1 MKRLLLLSSLFLII
15 LIQGDT
21 VSAKQRKAPSF
32 ALFNTKG
39 KLVTLSNLSKQGN
52 IILSFWASYCKPCIR
67 EMPLLVE
74 LEKKY
79 QKEKNVWLIF
89 INIDKEGKE
98 KALPI
103 LQQFNVENDCLMDIY
118 QLTAKKY
125 IPTLKIPALFLI
137 DTRNVI
143 VFDAI
148 GESEKTIQ
156 ELEKAIKKLK

>member
-1 MKRLLLLSSLFLII
+1 MKRLLLLSSLFLIV
-15 LIQGDT
+15 LIHSDP
-21 VSAKQRKAPSF
+21 VSAKQRQAHGF

-39 KLVTLSNLSKQGN
+39 KLVTLSSLSKQGN

-79 QKEKNVWLIF
+79 KGKKNVRLIL

-103 LQQFNVENDCLMDIY
+103 LQQLNVKNECLLDIY

-125 IPTLKIPALFLI
+125 IPNLKVPALFLI
-137 DTRNVI
+137 NTRNVI
-143 VFDAI
+143 IFNAI
-148 GESEKTIQ
+148 GEREETIQ
-156 ELEKAIKKLK
+156 ELEKAIKKLR